1 MNNAKKLN
9 VYKKV
14 IQEVCEKSDGPKEF
28 IRDKLEEI
36 YSNKK
41 LSVEEVTY
49 FFYKRLQQLLLELV
63 VIHF

>member
-41 LSVEEVTY
+41 LPVEEVTY
-49 FFYKRLQQLLLELV
+49 FVYKRLRQLLLELV

>member
-14 IQEVCEKSDGPKEF
+14 LQEVCEKFDSPKEF
-28 IRDKLEEI
+28 IKDKLEEI

-41 LSVEEVTY
+41 LSVEGVTY
-49 FFYKRLQQLLLELV
+49 FVYKRLRQLLLELV